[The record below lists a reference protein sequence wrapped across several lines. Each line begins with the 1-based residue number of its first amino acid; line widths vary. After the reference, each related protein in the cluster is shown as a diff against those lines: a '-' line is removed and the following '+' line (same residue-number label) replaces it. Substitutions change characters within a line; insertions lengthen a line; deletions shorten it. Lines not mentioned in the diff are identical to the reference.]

1 MSTIAEYDD
10 WDATRM
16 AELVAKKQVSPQELL
31 TEAMARADA
40 RNPAINAVVLR
51 QDDTARQMITA
62 GLPQG
67 PLHGVPFL
75 LKDLGGRGGGFP
87 LAQRIKAA
95 GQHALP
101 PLQRDLPTLSG
112 GRIGYIWPDHFTRGR
127 HWRGHRICGLWRA
140 NAQPLAF

>member
-16 AELVAKKQVSPQELL
+16 AALVAKKQVSPQELL

-75 LKDLGGRGGGFP
+75 LKDLGAEAGGLP

-101 PLQRDLPTLSG
+101 PQQRDLRTLSG
-112 GRIGYIWPDHFTRGR
+112 GRIGYIWSHHITRGR
-127 HWRGHRICGLWRA
+127 HWRGDRICGLWRA
-140 NAQPLAF
+140 NPQPLAF